1 VSSSRI
7 ARLSQVAAAVV
18 ASSLVAASAA
28 APARLPPS
36 GSAAGLSGK
45 AARIYDLYYE
55 HCMHYTYR
63 ALAWPRQAGSQTQA
77 ARMFAGPPR
86 TFQAPAFR
94 GCLAGLGA
102 GKATITVAKLV
113 ALAAADEDH

>member
-1 VSSSRI
+1 MSSSRI
-7 ARLSQVAAAVV
+7 TRLSPAAAAVV
-18 ASSLVAASAA
+18 ASALVAASAA

-36 GSAAGLSGK
+36 GSTAGFGGK

-55 HCMHYTYR
+55 HCKHYTYK
-63 ALAWPRQAGSQTQA
+63 ALAWPRHAGSATQA

-86 TFQAPAFR
+86 TFQSPAFR